1 MSTDIVEKPMPHVQ
15 LGENY
20 TMKRPLAT
28 GGAARIF
35 LARQNSLDRD
45 VVIKVLRRQ
54 LSAQEEFRRR
64 FAEEARLLARLE
76 HPNIVQVIDFGEQDS
91 YYYFVMEYVRGG
103 SLRDLL
109 ERAESLPLDVALSI
123 AYFTARGLAYVHDHH
138 VLHLDIKPANILL
151 NREGAVKVADFGLA
165 RLVDTQRNKG
175 KSAHPAGT
183 PLYMSPEQV
192 QGAPLDA
199 RSDLFSFG
207 IVLYQLLTSRTPFSG
222 NSSDEV
228 FREILNCRVDPPSQ
242 LREDVPVFVDN
253 LVMTCLQRDRSL
265 RFSHGNALIADLH
278 TVLEK
283 LGIHHPDE
291 RVQQYLSDPN
301 HYRVILKKATLDA
314 TRPSLRARIKARVR
328 KPLLTLALGAGLLGL
343 EALLLTQVPAL
354 GEQAH
359 QFWERLLSLF
369 LPGR

>member
-1 MSTDIVEKPMPHVQ
+1 MNTETADKPMPQVQ

-64 FAEEARLLARLE
+64 FAEEAKLLARLE

-91 YYYFVMEYVRGG
+91 FYYFVMEFVRGG
-103 SLRDLL
+103 SVRDLL
-109 ERAESLPLDVALSI
+109 ERAEVLPLDVALSI

-165 RLVDTQRNKG
+165 RLVDTQKNAG
-175 KSAHPAGT
+175 KHSHPAGT

-192 QGAPLDA
+192 QGATLDA

-207 IVLYQLLTSRTPFSG
+207 IVLYQLLTFQTPFQG
-222 NSSDEV
+222 TSSDEV
-228 FREILNCRVDPPSQ
+228 FREILNCRVDPPST
-242 LREDVPVFVDN
+242 LREEVPAFVDT

-265 RFSHGNALIADLH
+265 RYSNGNALIADLH
-278 TVLEK
+278 SVLER

-291 RVQQYLSDPN
+291 RVQQFLSDPN
-301 HYRVILKKATLDA
+301 HYRVVLKKSTLDA
-314 TRPSLRARIKARVR
+314 TKPSLRQRLKQRYGKSAVI
-328 KPLLTLALGAGLLGL
+328 LMLGAGLLGL
-343 EALLLTQVPAL
+343 EGLWLGRFPSLTALAASVWGQIV
-354 GEQAH
+354 G
-359 QFWERLLSLF
+359 LF
-369 LPGR
+369 H